1 MIEGSVAG
9 SAPRTNGSRR
19 PENIRIRIPN
29 TGIDPK
35 NHLEDVQTDPAAL
48 VNIGMVDG
56 SGELNVGRP
65 ERIPEIKQ
73 FKILK

>member
-1 MIEGSVAG
+1 MY
-9 SAPRTNGSRR
+9 SAW
-19 PENIRIRIPN
+19 
-29 TGIDPK
+29 
-35 NHLEDVQTDPAAL
+35 NHLEDVKTDPAAL

-73 FKILK
+73 LKILKELNQKNDEFLRCGKIFTGYFIQEETKV